1 MEDRRCAF
9 LIRQVLRIGRGPT
22 AFPILAGL
30 PADAFS
36 VENGI
41 IMSRT
46 KRWPLMIDP
55 QGQANRFLKVSQ
67 AKAQLKTVKASDTT
81 KKIQQARR
89 E

>member
-1 MEDRRCAF
+1 
-9 LIRQVLRIGRGPT
+9 
-22 AFPILAGL
+22 
-30 PADAFS
+30 
-36 VENGI
+36 
-41 IMSRT
+41 MSRT